1 MQEKGFSGAEASL
14 ETESKLFGVI
24 TEDQARA
31 ICGSPEKFEQV
42 KDDFVSHGQH
52 EYLLKGGGKLVFHP
66 RENEW
71 TMSGYGDRSDIK
83 DVLEAVEA
91 GYTGFIDGEHGTMEY
106 IDGADISKAP
116 DREKIY
122 SLASRVGVEIS
133 LFNRAFLQV
142 IEVRPHLKFK
152 IYSSGFGG
160 EHSILEVQ
168 NAIKAGKPLLAE
180 DAEERVKDSIARM
193 DSFQRMYGEPLYDP
207 NSIDN
212 RPKKK

>member
-1 MQEKGFSGAEASL
+1 MQEKGFGGEVESL
-14 ETESKLFGVI
+14 EEKPKRYGVI
-24 TEDQARA
+24 TEEQAMA
-31 ICGSPEKFEQV
+31 ICGSPEKFERV
-42 KDDFVSHGQH
+42 KDDFVNHKQF
-52 EYLLKGGGKLVFHP
+52 EYLLKGGGKLVYHP
-66 RENEW
+66 AENEW

-83 DVLEAVEA
+83 DVQAAVEA
-91 GYTGFIDGEHGTMEY
+91 GYAGFIDDEPGTMEY
-106 IDGADISKAP
+106 IDGTDISKVP

-133 LFNRAFLQV
+133 LFNRAFLHV

-160 EHSILEVQ
+160 ERSILDVR
-168 NAIKAGKPLLAE
+168 NAINEGKPLLAE
-180 DAEERVKDSIARM
+180 DAEERVKESIARM
-193 DSFQRMYGEPLYDP
+193 DSFERTYGEPLYDP